1 VSLLLFCS
9 DLTQA
14 PFDCVCPFL
23 RSFRSLL
30 ALSLPVCSRRF
41 VRLLVQVCGDIHGQ
55 YYDLLRLFE
64 YGSFPPDANY
74 LFLGYV
80 KSPSLRHPL
89 PQDAVPCDCSLCVF
103 PPLHRSLPVSCAS
116 APPPPFTCECSDYV
130 DRGKQS
136 LETICLLLAYKIKY
150 PENFFILRGNHE
162 CASIN
167 RIYGFYDECTW
178 PLPRALAFVVSQ

>member
-1 VSLLLFCS
+1 MFSVRIS
-9 DLTQA
+9 
-14 PFDCVCPFL
+14 PFTGPC
-23 RSFRSLL
+23 
-30 ALSLPVCSRRF
+30 LSRT
-41 VRLLVQVCGDIHGQ
+41 H
-55 YYDLLRLFE
+55 
-64 YGSFPPDANY
+64 
-74 LFLGYV
+74 
-80 KSPSLRHPL
+80 
-89 PQDAVPCDCSLCVF
+89 
-103 PPLHRSLPVSCAS
+103 
-116 APPPPFTCECSDYV
+116 PPPQPPPSTCECSDYV